1 MTENRCERC
10 NRVIS
15 DPNARYGWRCAEILG
30 VSEELNYAGDEVFR
44 AFILGAQAADEFTW
58 GKNLGESEKQ
68 IVYEAM
74 VKRFLSADMHDAD
87 LWSNANNESKNA
99 AKDKS
104 SKSLVEY
111 MSLRDLFDYRNGTF
125 LTTRYLDKASS
136 DETKN
141 LQHALNEIGIR
152 DKFGKRLIEDGL
164 YGPKTQWANDV
175 LIKGLAHSLQYDSK
189 AFLQNGKYKIGEST
203 HRNLPNYLNQIFDV
217 STKKPLFRVDYGKV
231 PGNSVHRYHIN
242 VKTLDDA
249 LPYQKAFAKRLDHTL
264 ISKSTY
270 DIFERFDNIEEIS
283 KKGGKS
289 LAVVGYVFDAYELS
303 TAVYADLSDEDGKI
317 GRTTVNS
324 TVGIGGSWAGGALGA
339 KAGAWGGTA
348 IGTLICPGLGT
359 AIGGFVG
366 GAIGGMAGSYAGRE
380 LGEHLVDKGYEIT
393 EEYNEKKKAYQY

>member
-1 MTENRCERC
+1 MCGNPWRFGGTELCRR
-10 NRVIS
+10 R
-15 DPNARYGWRCAEILG
+15 G
-30 VSEELNYAGDEVFR
+30 FR
-44 AFILGAQAADEFTW
+44 AFILGVKAADRFTW
-58 GKNLGESEKQ
+58 GKDLSESEKR

-74 VKRFLSADMHDAD
+74 VKRYLSADMHDAD
-87 LWSNANNESKNA
+87 LWRSANNESLNGTRN
-99 AKDKS
+99 KS
-104 SKSLVEY
+104 SKSLAEY

-125 LTTRYLDKASS
+125 LTTRYLDESS
-136 DETKN
+136 SEETKK
-141 LQHALNEIGIR
+141 LQHGLNEIGIR

-175 LIKGLAHSLQYDSK
+175 LIKGLSHFLQYDSK
-189 AFLQNGKYKIGEST
+189 AFLQNGKYIIGEST
-203 HRNLPNYLNQIFDV
+203 HKKLPNYLNQIFDV

-231 PGNSVHRYHIN
+231 PGNSVPRYHIN

-249 LPYQKAFAKRLDHTL
+249 LPYQKALAKRLDHTL

-283 KKGGKS
+283 KKGGKA
-289 LAVVGYVFDAYELS
+289 LAVAGYVFDDYELS
-303 TAVYADLSDEDGKI
+303 TAVYADLNDEDGKI

-324 TVGIGGSWAGGALGA
+324 AVGIGGSWAGGALGA

-366 GAIGGMAGSYAGRE
+366 GAIGGMVGSYSGRE
-380 LGEHLVDKGYEIT
+380 LGEHLVNKGYGII
-393 EEYNEKKKAYQY
+393 EEYYEKEKAYQ